1 MRIRMKK
8 GQIVEGYIES
18 VDFPNKA
25 ILWVEG
31 EEKKVIV
38 KDGISGQKVRV
49 SITKVRKEK
58 CEGRLLEVL
67 EKADT
72 ETEKPK

>member
-1 MRIRMKK
+1 MKK

-58 CEGRLLEVL
+58 CEGRTPEAAS
-67 EKADT
+67 ERERTD
-72 ETEKPK
+72 E